1 MKIYISGPMSGLPDL
16 NKAAFTNAERALED
30 RGHEVV
36 NPVRNGVPDTAPWLE
51 HMRADIKMLMDCDA
65 VAYLPGSEGSRG
77 AKVEMELARALGL
90 PVLPYAKWL

>member
-1 MKIYISGPMSGLPDL
+1 VKIYISGPMSGIPGL
-16 NKAAFTNAERALED
+16 NKQAFNNAEHVLQRL
-30 RGHEVV
+30 GHEVV
-36 NPVRNGVPDTAPWLE
+36 NPVRNGVPDTEPWLT